1 MNQVL
6 IIDKPAGMT
15 SHDVI
20 DRVRLILGLRSV
32 GHLGTLD
39 PAATGVLPLVVGNFT
54 SSPPVPAPDR
64 LQLVKDFG
72 SGVLL
77 FATKDAK

>member
-6 IIDKPAGMT
+6 IIDKPAGIT

-20 DRVRLILGLRSV
+20 DRVRRILGLRSV

-39 PAATGVLPLVVGNFT
+39 PSATGLIT
-54 SSPPVPAPDR
+54 
-64 LQLVKDFG
+64 
-72 SGVLL
+72 
-77 FATKDAK
+77 